1 MKKTTDESLTFH
13 SDQNYLFYGWY
24 IVLVACVTNFLGS
37 GTGFYIFNAFI
48 EPLCAAKGW
57 TRAEI
62 NIAPMLGYIIN
73 ICGVLFFGTMVY
85 RVGPRILMTFAP
97 LVSATAFVLMAFC
110 TNIFLFYAAFMLLFL
125 GIGGMSGIVT
135 ATAVSNWFVRKRGK
149 ALGIATSGVSL
160 AGVILPP
167 VAMDIIEKSGLM
179 SAFLWIA
186 LVIGLSAP
194 LSWLVVRR
202 RPEDMG
208 LLPDGDAI
216 SFSTANNAAS
226 VTADDSPPCGI
237 RPSYWTFSM
246 AIRSSTF
253 WQIGLAYGLCMASV
267 LGVMFQLKPRFSDV
281 GFDDKTAMRLMAA
294 TALAGVAGKYLWARL
309 CDNFK
314 VRKVVVT
321 LLALNAVGLGLL
333 LIPQSMTAAIFFVI
347 IYGFYMGGVV
357 STQPVIIADSFGREA
372 FPTIARYV
380 WVVVGINF
388 VGYPIMGGSFHLTG
402 SYDAAYVIFIIFNV
416 CAVCLIA
423 LLKKSEGQRG

>member
-1 MKKTTDESLTFH
+1 MKKTTDESLTFY
-13 SDQNYLFYGWY
+13 SNQNSIFYGWY
-24 IVLVACVTNFLGS
+24 IVLVACATNFLGS

-48 EPLCAAKGW
+48 EPLCTAKGW
-57 TRAEI
+57 TRAEM

-73 ICGVLFFGTMVY
+73 ICGVLFCGTMVY

-97 LVSATAFVLMAFC
+97 LVTATAFVLMGFC
-110 TNIFLFYAAFMLLFL
+110 TNILLFYAAFMLLFL
-125 GIGGMSGIVT
+125 GISGMSGIVT
-135 ATAVSNWFVRKRGK
+135 ATAVSNWFVRKRGR

-160 AGVILPP
+160 AGFIMPP
-167 VAMDIIEKSGLM
+167 VAMAIIGMSGLQ

-186 LVIGLSAP
+186 VMIGLSAP

-208 LLPDGDAI
+208 LLPDGDVV
-216 SFSTANNAAS
+216 SVCTANKEAS
-226 VTADDSPPCGI
+226 VAADDSQ
-237 RPSYWTFSM
+237 RFVMRSSYWTFSM
-246 AIRSSTF
+246 AIRSSAF

-309 CDNFK
+309 CDSFK

-321 LLALNAVGLGLL
+321 LLALNCVGLGLL
-333 LIPQSMTAAIFFVI
+333 LIPQSMAAAILFVI
-347 IYGFYMGGVV
+347 IYGFSMGGVV
-357 STQPVIIADSFGREA
+357 STQPVMIADSFGREA

-402 SYDAAYVIFIIFNV
+402 SYDAAYGIFIVFNV

-423 LLKKSEGQRG
+423 LLKKYDG